1 MIISNPDAKYDVPAP
16 SDPMKAFDIRYV
28 LVTKEN
34 ADQYKAH
41 FSN

>member
-1 MIISNPDAKYDVPAP
+1 MPYFSV
-16 SDPMKAFDIRYV
+16 KAFDIRYV